1 MRSENPNRD
10 GPAESTADAAASA
23 KMAAVRGLRIVM
35 MRVPIVWLFVAGVVA
50 RAGFAERPGVVARAG
65 LWPADLAQSNRAL
78 LLTPTAPEFA
88 APAPATCVVRF
99 ETTKGDIDIAV
110 TRAWGPRGADRFVN
124 LVRYGYFDGNRFFR
138 VTPGAWAQ
146 FGINGDPPIAK
157 AWRSQTFP
165 DDPFK
170 ESNVKGTVAF
180 AFAVP
185 NGRTT
190 QIFINL
196 RDNSATHDK
205 EPFVP
210 FGKIV
215 SSLDIIDKINDEHR
229 EGPGGIRAGRQD
241 AFFDGGNAWLDAQ
254 FPRLDYIK
262 RAVLR

>member
-1 MRSENPNRD
+1 MRSEKPNRD
-10 GPAESTADAAASA
+10 GPADSTADAAANA
-23 KMAAVRGLRIVM
+23 KMAAVRGSRIVM
-35 MRVPIVWLFVAGVVA
+35 MRVPIVWLFVAGAVA
-50 RAGFAERPGVVARAG
+50 GAGFVERAG
-65 LWPADLAQSNRAL
+65 LSPADSAQTNRAL
-78 LLTPTAPEFA
+78 LLNPSAPEFS

-99 ETTKGDIDIAV
+99 ETTKGNIDIAV
-110 TRAWGPRGADRFVN
+110 TRAWAPRGADRFVN
-124 LVRYGYFDGNRFFR
+124 LVRYGYFDENRFFR

-146 FGINGDPPIAK
+146 FGINGDPAIAK
-157 AWRSQTFP
+157 AWRNQAFP

-215 SSLDIIDKINDEHR
+215 TSLDVIDTINDEHR
-229 EGPGGIRAGRQD
+229 EGPGGIRAGHQD